1 MQNIA
6 YNIRTL
12 RKEQGLTQEEL
23 AAQLHV
29 TRQAVSSW
37 ERGGSCPDFDT
48 LKRLGEVLGAA
59 PEQLLER
66 NTPSPRAPYR
76 RVRYVGPILLALAGY
91 LFCTYLFGLNY
102 GYMEGALLV
111 GQIYLCILVVG
122 YGRTIIDELRNWD
135 YYKQHPDGLPPDDE
149 DEE

>member
-12 RKEQGLTQEEL
+12 RKARGLTQEDL

-48 LKRLGEVLGAA
+48 LKALSEILKAT
-59 PEQLLER
+59 PEQLLYQA
-66 NTPSPRAPYR
+66 SGGKKAPYR
-76 RVRYVGPILLALAGY
+76 NVRYFWPILLAIAVYFFIYAICSGGGYYPEGGLKAGQ
-91 LFCTYLFGLNY
+91 
-102 GYMEGALLV
+102 V
-111 GQIYLCILVVG
+111 YLCFLIVL

-135 YYKQHPDGLPPDDE
+135 YYKEHPDGLPPDDE
-149 DEE
+149 DE

>member
-6 YNIRTL
+6 YNIRAL
-12 RKEQGLTQEEL
+12 RKTKGLTQEEL
-23 AAQLHV
+23 ATQLHV

-48 LKRLGEVLGAA
+48 LKRLGEVLGAT
-59 PEQLLER
+59 PEQLLYR
-66 NTPSPRAPYR
+66 AGDGKKAPYR
-76 RVRYVGPILLALAGY
+76 RVRYIGPILLALAGY
-91 LFCTYLFGLNY
+91 LFCTYLFGLSY
-102 GYMEGALLV
+102 GYLEGSLFV
-111 GQIYLCILVVG
+111 GQIYLCIMIVF

-135 YYKQHPDGLPPDDE
+135 YYKQHPDGLPPDNE

>member
-12 RKEQGLTQEEL
+12 RKAKGLTQEDL
-23 AAQLHV
+23 ATQLHV

-48 LKRLGEVLGAA
+48 LKALAEILEAT
-59 PEQLLER
+59 PEQLLYQA
-66 NTPSPRAPYR
+66 SGGKKAPYR
-76 RVRYVGPILLALAGY
+76 NVRYFWPILLAIAVYFAIYAIFSHGGFHPELGLPAGQ
-91 LFCTYLFGLNY
+91 
-102 GYMEGALLV
+102 V
-111 GQIYLCILVVG
+111 YLCFLIVL

-135 YYKQHPDGLPPDDE
+135 YYKEHPDGLPPDDE
-149 DEE
+149 DE

>member
-12 RKEQGLTQEEL
+12 RKARGLTQEEL

-48 LKRLGEVLGAA
+48 LKALAVILDAT
-59 PEQLLER
+59 PEQLLYQPD
-66 NTPSPRAPYR
+66 NGKRAPYR
-76 RVRYVGPILLALAGY
+76 RVRYIGPILLALFGY
-91 LFCTYLFGLNY
+91 FFCTYLFGLSS
-102 GYMEGALLV
+102 GFLEGGLLV
-111 GQIYLCILVVG
+111 GQVYLCIIIVL
-122 YGRTIIDELRNWD
+122 YARTIIDELRNWD

-149 DEE
+149 DE

>member
-12 RKEQGLTQEEL
+12 RKAKDMTQEEL
-23 AAQLHV
+23 ATALHV

-37 ERGGSCPDFDT
+37 ERGGSCPNFDT
-48 LKRLGEVLGAA
+48 LKALAEILEAT
-59 PEQLLER
+59 PEQLLYH
-66 NTPSPRAPYR
+66 TGTGKKAPYR
-76 RVRYVGPILLALAGY
+76 RVHYFGPILLAVAGY
-91 LFCTYLFGLNY
+91 ILCMAIFGSIGGL
-102 GYMEGALLV
+102 GLV
-111 GQIYLCILVVG
+111 VGEIYLCILVVG

-135 YYKQHPDGLPPDDE
+135 YYKEHPDGLPPDD

>member
-12 RKEQGLTQEEL
+12 RKERGLTQEEL

-48 LKRLGEVLGAA
+48 LKRLGEVLGAT
-59 PEQLLER
+59 PEQLLYGTE
-66 NTPSPRAPYR
+66 
-76 RVRYVGPILLALAGY
+76 VGKPPKLQKV
-91 LFCTYLFGLNY
+91 NY
-102 GYMEGALLV
+102 GLAIFTSLLIGFCLFLVLDVIGLVIYFAILITACTCIIVDEIRNKDYWRQLSEG
-111 GQIYLCILVVG
+111 
-122 YGRTIIDELRNWD
+122 TF
-135 YYKQHPDGLPPDDE
+135 PPDEDDE
-149 DEE
+149 

>member
-12 RKEQGLTQEEL
+12 RKERGLTQEEL

-48 LKRLGEVLGAA
+48 LKALAEILEAT
-59 PEQLLER
+59 PEQLLYSAG
-66 NTPSPRAPYR
+66 TGKKAPYR
-76 RVRYVGPILLALAGY
+76 RVRYFGPILLAVAGY
-91 LFCTYLFGLNY
+91 ILCMAIFGSIYWGVGLV
-102 GYMEGALLV
+102 V

-149 DEE
+149 DE

>member
-12 RKEQGLTQEEL
+12 RKERGLTQEEL

-59 PEQLLER
+59 PEQLLNR
-66 NTPSPRAPYR
+66 ADDGKKAPYR
-76 RVRYVGPILLALAGY
+76 RVRYIGPILLALFGY
-91 LFCTYLFGLNY
+91 LFCTYIFGLSS
-102 GYMEGALLV
+102 GYMEGGLFV
-111 GQIYLCILVVG
+111 GQVYLCIIIVF

-149 DEE
+149 DE